1 MRARMGIRGKGIILL
16 RMRMRGRGRV
26 SSREGNR
33 HIGR

>member
-1 MRARMGIRGKGIILL
+1 MRARMGIRGKGIILF
-16 RMRMRGRGRV
+16 RMRMRGRV